1 MLTDVQALSPGQFWF
16 WSVSL
21 SLLTLVALYFTF
33 RGLRRARIIEDTPT
47 ARIRSAPQGYV
58 ELSGEAAA
66 MPGEPIL
73 SPLTM
78 TPCCWYRFQV
88 ERRHEKGWR
97 TIRSGMSDGLFLL
110 RDETGECIIDPEGA
124 EVSPRGKNVWYD
136 NQDHPIAAAHYPAA
150 GLNTDIP
157 ALDLAMKLGEG
168 LVGRNYRYT
177 EETIYPGDRL
187 YAIGLFKTL
196 GEADRLAMREELVKD
211 RLSQWKADHA
221 GLLARFDRDGDGRI
235 DLTEWEVARRTA
247 KREVTAEQLREQAP
261 VLNTLSQTDQE
272 HRPFLISA
280 YSQYAL
286 VKRYRLMGVAA
297 LIGFFLCGGVAVWLF
312 TLRFAG

>member
-33 RGLRRARIIEDTPT
+33 RGLRRARIIEDNPT

-124 EVSPRGKNVWYD
+124 EVSPRGKNVWYY
-136 NQDHPIAAAHYPAA
+136 NQDHPIAAA
-150 GLNTDIP
+150 
-157 ALDLAMKLGEG
+157 
-168 LVGRNYRYT
+168 YRDT

-286 VKRYRLMGVAA
+286 VR
-297 LIGFFLCGGVAVWLF
+297 
-312 TLRFAG
+312 